1 MKRRGPRL
9 EPGPVFDSA
18 DENDA
23 VEKLTSFAFR
33 TSTTRGRFVLPRG
46 AMGRITIFTST
57 SCGHCR
63 RAKATLES
71 RGFAYSEVSLS
82 AHPERREDMTA
93 LASRV
98 TVPQI
103 FLNETH
109 FGGNDQLERR
119 VREDPDGFDEDVRR
133 ALAMPDPKDARLRAS
148 EPSGV
153 ASDDDDV
160 TFLTPPRDASSASS
174 AYGETSAPSH
184 DRDMT
189 APDHF
194 EATLALAKALRDR
207 GAIRDRA
214 KGARV
219 HARCFDGAAFREATC
234 AAFFAAEA
242 SLPTKSGTHASRLET
257 NRDRIDRIVSA
268 RCACLLAAGTVVRV
282 ATDPSSVT
290 LNSKVSDDEKESAA
304 AFAAGDDGK
313 ANDENVFQNASL
325 FRLRAD
331 ADPGCVNDTRRVW
344 PEGTDDPDPN
354 ATLERCMRVL
364 ARLEARHTEAVT
376 PATGAP
382 RLRVNRAAL
391 ARDVTFLRVVDR
403 LSFLKRVSLE
413 RFRNVSKTPKGCFPD
428 AHLAAFLIN
437 AYNACVRVALTVVGV
452 PASAL
457 ARAMYFKRVGVRFRD
472 GFYSL
477 DDIEHGLLRGSAET
491 NSLGG
496 LLVSSLYRGLL
507 GGQSARSRQIPPGDP
522 RAAHVVRW
530 GPPEASAETR
540 DPARDSARISRDD
553 KNDPRVH
560 FALNCGARSCPPVS
574 YYAGETLDRDLGL
587 AATGFCEDDA
597 NVSARVSQ
605 TSNGATVLIVTV
617 SALFRWYRG
626 DFGANDREVLERVEA
641 WCPPGSAKRRVLRE
655 ALDRPSADS
664 SRNNN
669 SPFRMAYAPYD
680 WSADATPES
689 RTYALAN
696 VRASWGRLT
705 LGFSF

>member
-1 MKRRGPRL
+1 MK
-9 EPGPVFDSA
+9 PGPVFDVRRRKRRRREV
-18 DENDA
+18 DI
-23 VEKLTSFAFR
+23 VRVR

-71 RGFAYSEVSLS
+71 RGLAYSEVSLS

-119 VREDPDGFDEDVRR
+119 VREDPDGFDDEVRR
-133 ALAMPDPKDARLRAS
+133 ALAMPDPKDARLRPS
-148 EPSGV
+148 EASGV

-160 TFLTPPRDASSASS
+160 SFLSPPRDASSASS
-174 AYGETSAPSH
+174 ASSAKGDPNLRTSASSH
-184 DRDMT
+184 DRDR

-219 HARCFDGAAFREATC
+219 HARCFDGAAFREATR
-234 AAFFAAEA
+234 AAFFADQR
-242 SLPTKSGTHASRLET
+242 LTTTTKSSDASREET

-268 RCACLLAAGTVVRV
+268 RCASLLAAGTVVRV
-282 ATDPSSVT
+282 RAPGPSSVGPSSVGV
-290 LNSKVSDDEKESAA
+290 SKTSDDVSLKKD
-304 AFAAGDDGK
+304 FV
-313 ANDENVFQNASL
+313 ENFENENASASL

-331 ADPGCVNDTRRVW
+331 ADPGCVNDTRQVW

-364 ARLEARHTEAVT
+364 ARLEARYTEAVA
-376 PATGAP
+376 PATDAP
-382 RLRVNRAAL
+382 RLRVNRNAL

-403 LSFLKRVSLE
+403 LSFLKRVRLE
-413 RFRNVSKTPKGCFPD
+413 RFRNDASKAGFPD

-437 AYNACVRVALTVVGV
+437 AYNACVRVALTTVGV
-452 PASAL
+452 PTNAL
-457 ARAMYFKRVGVRFRD
+457 ARATYFKRVGVRFRD

-477 DDIEHGLLRGSAET
+477 DDIEHGLLRGNAET
-491 NSLGG
+491 VVNSLGG
-496 LLVSSLYRGLL
+496 LLGTR
-507 GGQSARSRQIPPGDP
+507 ARSRQIPPGDP

-530 GPPEASAETR
+530 NEASAETR
-540 DPARDSARISRDD
+540 TRDSSPKQKNAFSGSNPEVRDGD
-553 KNDPRVH
+553 DFYGSSDPRVH

-574 YYAGETLDRDLGL
+574 YYAGETLDRDLRL

-597 NVSARVSQ
+597 NVSARVSP
-605 TSNGATVLIVTV
+605 TSRDTVIVTV

-626 DFGANDREVLERVEA
+626 DFGASDREVLERVEA
-641 WCPPGSAKRRVLRE
+641 WCPPGSAKRRALRE
-655 ALDRPSADS
+655 ALDHRERADS
-664 SRNNN
+664 SRE
-669 SPFRMAYAPYD
+669 PFRMAYAPYD

-696 VRASWGRLT
+696 VRASWPRLT
-705 LGFSF
+705 LGFSFF

>member
-1 MKRRGPRL
+1 M

-119 VREDPDGFDEDVRR
+119 VREDPDGFDEEVRR

-174 AYGETSAPSH
+174 ASSANGEPNGEPNLRTSAPSH
-184 DRDMT
+184 DRDR

-219 HARCFDGAAFREATC
+219 HARCFDGAAFREATR

-242 SLPTKSGTHASRLET
+242 SLPTKSGDASRLET

-268 RCACLLAAGTVVRV
+268 RCASLLAAGTVVRV
-282 ATDPSSVT
+282 ATDPSSVAV
-290 LNSKVSDDEKESAA
+290 SKVSDDE
-304 AFAAGDDGK
+304 
-313 ANDENVFQNASL
+313 NVFKRASL

-437 AYNACVRVALTVVGV
+437 AYNACVRVALTTVGV
-452 PASAL
+452 PAGAL
-457 ARAMYFKRVGVRFRD
+457 ARATYFKRVGVRFRD

-477 DDIEHGLLRGSAET
+477 DDIEHGLLRGNAET
-491 NSLGG
+491 NSLLGG
-496 LLVSSLYRGLL
+496 LLGTR
-507 GGQSARSRQIPPGDP
+507 ARSRQIPPGDP

-540 DPARDSARISRDD
+540 KLGIRDSARISRDD
-553 KNDPRVH
+553 ENDPRVH

-597 NVSARVSQ
+597 NVSARVSRA
-605 TSNGATVLIVTV
+605 SNGATVFLVKV

-641 WCPPGSAKRRVLRE
+641 WCPPGSAKQRVLRE
-655 ALDRPSADS
+655 ALDRPSRNNS
-664 SRNNN
+664 SRDN
-669 SPFRMAYAPYD
+669 STLFRIAYARYD

-689 RTYALAN
+689 RTYALAD
-696 VRASWGRLT
+696 VRASRGRLT

>member
-119 VREDPDGFDEDVRR
+119 VREDPDGFDEEVRR

-174 AYGETSAPSH
+174 ANGEPSH
-184 DRDMT
+184 DRDR

-194 EATLALAKALRDR
+194 EATLALSKALRDR

-219 HARCFDGAAFREATC
+219 HARCFDGAAFREATR

-242 SLPTKSGTHASRLET
+242 SLPTKSGDASRLET

-268 RCACLLAAGTVVRV
+268 RCASLLAAGTVVRV
-282 ATDPSSVT
+282 ATDPSSVAV
-290 LNSKVSDDEKESAA
+290 SKVSDDE
-304 AFAAGDDGK
+304 
-313 ANDENVFQNASL
+313 NVFKRASL

-403 LSFLKRVSLE
+403 LSFLKRVRLE

-452 PASAL
+452 PSGAL
-457 ARAMYFKRVGVRFRD
+457 ARATYFKRVGVRFRD

-477 DDIEHGLLRGSAET
+477 DDIEHGLLRGNAET

-540 DPARDSARISRDD
+540 DPARDSARKPPPHD

-597 NVSARVSQ
+597 NVSARVSRA
-605 TSNGATVLIVTV
+605 SNGATVFLVKI

-641 WCPPGSAKRRVLRE
+641 WCPPGSAKQRVLRE
-655 ALDRPSADS
+655 ALDRVVITRADS
-664 SRNNN
+664 SRND
-669 SPFRMAYAPYD
+669 SRVIRVAYAPYD

-689 RTYALAN
+689 RTYALAD
-696 VRASWGRLT
+696 VRASRGRLA

>member
-1 MKRRGPRL
+1 
-9 EPGPVFDSA
+9 
-18 DENDA
+18 
-23 VEKLTSFAFR
+23 
-33 TSTTRGRFVLPRG
+33 
-46 AMGRITIFTST
+46 MGRITIFTST

-71 RGFAYSEVSLS
+71 RGLAYSEVSLS

-119 VREDPDGFDEDVRR
+119 VREDPDGFDEEVRR

-148 EPSGV
+148 EPCGGV

-160 TFLTPPRDASSASS
+160 AFLKPPRDASSSASS
-174 AYGETSAPSH
+174 ANGEPNLFWTSAPSH
-184 DRDMT
+184 DRDR
-189 APDHF
+189 APDHLDHF

-219 HARCFDGAAFREATC
+219 HARCFDGAAFREATR
-234 AAFFAAEA
+234 AAFFARREA
-242 SLPTKSGTHASRLET
+242 TTKSGDADGRLET

-268 RCACLLAAGTVVRV
+268 RCASLLAAGTVVRV
-282 ATDPSSVT
+282 ATDRESSVADD
-290 LNSKVSDDEKESAA
+290 SKASDDEKESAA
-304 AFAAGDDGK
+304 RHSSFASF
-313 ANDENVFQNASL
+313 ANDENASASL

-344 PEGTDDPDPN
+344 PEGPDGDPDPN

-376 PATGAP
+376 EPKKKNAAGDDESGAP
-382 RLRVNRAAL
+382 RLLVNRAAL
-391 ARDVTFLRVVDR
+391 ARDETFLRVVDR
-403 LSFLKRVSLE
+403 LSFLKRVRLE
-413 RFRNVSKTPKGCFPD
+413 RFRNDGCFPD

-437 AYNACVRVALTVVGV
+437 AYNACVRVASTTVGV
-452 PASAL
+452 PAGAL
-457 ARAMYFKRVGVRFRD
+457 ARATYFKRVGVRFRD

-477 DDIEHGLLRGSAET
+477 DDIEHGLLRGNAET
-491 NSLGG
+491 SSLGG
-496 LLVSSLYRGLL
+496 LLGTR
-507 GGQSARSRQIPPGDP
+507 ARSRQIPPGDP

-530 GPPEASAETR
+530 NEASAETR
-540 DPARDSARISRDD
+540 TRDSARRNAFSGSNPSTVRDGD
-553 KNDPRVH
+553 DFYGSSDPRVH

-574 YYAGETLDRDLGL
+574 YYAGETLDRDLRL

-597 NVSARVSQ
+597 NVSARVSP
-605 TSNGATVLIVTV
+605 TSRDTVIVTV

-626 DFGANDREVLERVEA
+626 DFGASDREVLERVEA
-641 WCPPGSAKRRVLRE
+641 WCPPGSAKRRALRE
-655 ALDRPSADS
+655 ALDHRERADS
-664 SRNNN
+664 SRE
-669 SPFRMAYAPYD
+669 PFRMAYAPYD

-689 RTYALAN
+689 RTYALAD
-696 VRASWGRLT
+696 VRASRGRLT
-705 LGFSF
+705 LGFSFF

>member
-1 MKRRGPRL
+1 M

-119 VREDPDGFDEDVRR
+119 VREDPDGFDEEVRR

-268 RCACLLAAGTVVRV
+268 RCASLLAAGTVVRV
-282 ATDPSSVT
+282 ATDPSSGPE
-290 LNSKVSDDEKESAA
+290 LSKVSDDEKESAA
-304 AFAAGDDGK
+304 RPAGDDGK

-364 ARLEARHTEAVT
+364 ARLEARHTEAVNGD
-376 PATGAP
+376 AGGAP

-437 AYNACVRVALTVVGV
+437 AYNACVRVALTTVGV
-452 PASAL
+452 PSGAL
-457 ARAMYFKRVGVRFRD
+457 ARATYFKRVGVRFRD

-477 DDIEHGLLRGSAET
+477 DDIEHGLLRGNAET
-491 NSLGG
+491 SSLLGG
-496 LLVSSLYRGLL
+496 LLGTR
-507 GGQSARSRQIPPGDP
+507 ARSRQIPPGDP

-540 DPARDSARISRDD
+540 DPARDSARKPPPHDE
-553 KNDPRVH
+553 NDPRVH

-597 NVSARVSQ
+597 NVSARVSRA
-605 TSNGATVLIVTV
+605 SNGATVFLVKV

-664 SRNNN
+664 SRNN